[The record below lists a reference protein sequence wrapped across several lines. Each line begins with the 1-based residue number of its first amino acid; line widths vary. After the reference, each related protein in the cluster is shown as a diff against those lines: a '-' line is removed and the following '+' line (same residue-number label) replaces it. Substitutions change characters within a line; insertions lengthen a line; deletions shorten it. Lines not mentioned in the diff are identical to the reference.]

1 MSPEDADVHIV
12 LGVLYNLSREYD
24 KAIASFKTA
33 LKLKPNDY
41 SLWNKLGATQANSV
55 QSADAILA
63 YQQFEWA
70 WQHPQESAAVRQA
83 AATFKSFSGVTNKI
97 KLAYMMLALPPWQSL
112 NITVNYFSTK
122 YTNHSASCPSLPEQ
136 MKVKVSPM
144 DELPFYTEPNEFE
157 CKDGCDNLDEYDEV
171 SGTCETVPETY
182 PNEVVIF
189 SADNLHSII
198 HEACHEQSEHIEE
211 YGTRKPGKSS
221 DLGVGNVES
230 LVFFH
235 PPPNKATSIAT
246 GLTMVNA
253 AECADMSI
261 ASKESLRGMRF
272 KYAVEADEDPQPSVK
287 EKPPTTVEEYEKLG
301 DACTFGVYHRQP
313 FGVICSPVRA
323 YSSVVTSLS
332 SEETAEG
339 TNISIIEKE
348 CWIQK
353 QLSAFVAASG
363 DQQSWRKGKPLS
375 TEVAVLKDHVPS
387 FDVTRE
393 PEKTKISLLRTSA
406 IHIKPK
412 KTKVSLLRTS
422 AIHIKSKEV
431 ELAVKKEVGSCND
444 GFRLTVFLK
453 SDIYIYPQFADE
465 LNRGYFDDISEL
477 KQNGCKIALANKI
490 LIPGIAARKF
500 PAVDVIYSDGRKSKL
515 PIVFDA
521 SGIDASKLAVPEA
534 SLVCLSFR
542 ANSQAMVDSWSK
554 PFYDAFCESKS
565 LQLNEMAGLWF
576 GKVRR
581 VVIAILLHE
590 SSCGGNI
597 GSLAFCRYF
606 WLAWCSLVFT
616 LKACWLN
623 RMNKFTVLRDLNFV
637 AENLG
642 VEFFKDVWKMD
653 HSKLLCNH
661 VRKQHTCYS
670 KILKSHPSSDCN
682 FRSSKELLEA
692 SLLLSCLKN
701 SKPSYWFSAHS
712 HCKFTALVE
721 HEEGGEVT
729 KFLAGPCEVQY
740 DEEWLAIAGK
750 FSFL

>member
-1 MSPEDADVHIV
+1 MLYEEKKEKENRSEIKWKLYREILVVKTNRVLVVTRRWGTERTSMLRKTLKLDMQACHEQSEHIEEYGTRKPGKSSDLGVDMSIAGKESLRGKQFKYAVEADEDPQPSVKEKPSTTDEEYEKLGGTCTFGYVDVSTLGYYADVSTLGYYADVMFSAIPVAILFNEAAQMSPEDADVHIV

-253 AECADMSI
+253 AECADMSL

-313 FGVICSPVRA
+313 FSVICSPVRA

-393 PEKTKISLLRTSA
+393 PEVIDLLT
-406 IHIKPK
+406 
-412 KTKVSLLRTS
+412 
-422 AIHIKSKEV
+422 
-431 ELAVKKEVGSCND
+431 
-444 GFRLTVFLK
+444 
-453 SDIYIYPQFADE
+453 
-465 LNRGYFDDISEL
+465 
-477 KQNGCKIALANKI
+477 
-490 LIPGIAARKF
+490 
-500 PAVDVIYSDGRKSKL
+500 
-515 PIVFDA
+515 
-521 SGIDASKLAVPEA
+521 
-534 SLVCLSFR
+534 
-542 ANSQAMVDSWSK
+542 
-554 PFYDAFCESKS
+554 
-565 LQLNEMAGLWF
+565 
-576 GKVRR
+576 
-581 VVIAILLHE
+581 
-590 SSCGGNI
+590 
-597 GSLAFCRYF
+597 
-606 WLAWCSLVFT
+606 
-616 LKACWLN
+616 
-623 RMNKFTVLRDLNFV
+623 
-637 AENLG
+637 
-642 VEFFKDVWKMD
+642 
-653 HSKLLCNH
+653 
-661 VRKQHTCYS
+661 
-670 KILKSHPSSDCN
+670 PS
-682 FRSSKELLEA
+682 
-692 SLLLSCLKN
+692 
-701 SKPSYWFSAHS
+701 PSYRVRP
-712 HCKFTALVE
+712 C
-721 HEEGGEVT
+721 T
-729 KFLAGPCEVQY
+729 KKRR
-740 DEEWLAIAGK
+740 ISK
-750 FSFL
+750 FSPEIIDLT